1 MVHIAKKLVKGCN
14 EILSL
19 RYASF
24 QNDRG
29 KVCNKIL
36 ELSAFSE
43 IAEGSLRAHRMTVR
57 SLSSYANKPSNKNLS
72 LLIQKSKCRSLRL
85 NVTVISKSPKK
96 QTKKLNKIPKSTL
109 VSPFFYRF
117 LP

>member
-1 MVHIAKKLVKGCN
+1 VIRPSFDRTSFSSFFFQIKKKDAVPLF
-14 EILSL
+14 ERI
-19 RYASF
+19 F
-24 QNDRG
+24 E
-29 KVCNKIL
+29 KIP
-36 ELSAFSE
+36 F
-43 IAEGSLRAHRMTVR
+43 
-57 SLSSYANKPSNKNLS
+57 SNKNLS